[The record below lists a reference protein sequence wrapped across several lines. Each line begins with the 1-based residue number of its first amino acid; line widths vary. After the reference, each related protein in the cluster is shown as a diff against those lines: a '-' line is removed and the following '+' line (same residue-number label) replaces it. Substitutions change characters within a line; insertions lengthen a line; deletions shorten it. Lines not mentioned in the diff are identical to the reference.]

1 MNKAKITDE
10 VFDAIVTIKAFCGD
24 RGSCDTCPF
33 HQITNKRLCYFEA
46 VTVPENWTA
55 KVIDGKLYTAWI
67 SGQQTDA
74 KCAE

>member
-10 VFDAIVTIKAFCGD
+10 VFDAITTIQAFCLD
-24 RGSCDTCPF
+24 RGECKTCPF
-33 HQITNKRLCYFEA
+33 HSSNGYCYFEI

-67 SGQQTDA
+67 CKQGADD
-74 KCAE
+74 KHVK